1 MPSGNPS
8 SATPSAVSAS
18 LAKDRL
24 GVFSV
29 IMFAMTAAAPLLVV
43 SGLVVSG
50 WAGFGIVGLPLAF
63 VVLGLVL
70 AVFSAGYVAM
80 ARHITNAGA
89 FYSYIA
95 HGTNKTLG
103 VGASLIALLAYNM
116 LQVGIYGFFGVIGS
130 GLLADKLHWD
140 VSWWVVA
147 LVGWLLIAI
156 MGALR
161 VDINS
166 KIIGVLLAIEIV
178 FVLIYDVVALGH
190 PDGGSVSVAAFEPK
204 NLFVAGVGA
213 AFALVITAF
222 TGFEAAPVFAEEA
235 KHARKTIPAATYL
248 ALAVM
253 GILYALTSWALTVTI
268 GPGNV
273 AGAAQKDPNFLF
285 FSTAARLFNGGT
297 ADLALLLLFTSLFA
311 AAVSFHNSVAR
322 YSFAL
327 GREGV
332 LPRVLGTT
340 NARTGA
346 PLVASVTQTVI
357 GLIVIVVYAMA
368 GWDPTQKLFFWLG
381 TTGGFGILILLI
393 GTSIA
398 AIIYFGRDSRG
409 ESIWSRLI
417 APVLAAVALGYVF
430 YQTVKAFPNLLV
442 VASDAPIA
450 WILPGLYAAM
460 FVIGV
465 LWALYLRSSRPEVYN
480 AIGLGA
486 KAVTGLIPAADA
498 YVVEQRPAPDAESVS
513 EDAGTPAS

>member
-332 LPRVLGTT
+332 HPGRQLGEHVQGVSGKGLAAAVVSHRFRVS
-340 NARTGA
+340 AGA
-346 PLVASVTQTVI
+346 PGHL
-357 GLIVIVVYAMA
+357 
-368 GWDPTQKLFFWLG
+368 
-381 TTGGFGILILLI
+381 
-393 GTSIA
+393 TSPGNA
-398 AIIYFGRDSRG
+398 AATPGRGARRG
-409 ESIWSRLI
+409 RR
-417 APVLAAVALGYVF
+417 
-430 YQTVKAFPNLLV
+430 Q
-442 VASDAPIA
+442 
-450 WILPGLYAAM
+450 
-460 FVIGV
+460 
-465 LWALYLRSSRPEVYN
+465 RPRRGRRR
-480 AIGLGA
+480 ACG
-486 KAVTGLIPAADA
+486 
-498 YVVEQRPAPDAESVS
+498 RPAPGRPGRV
-513 EDAGTPAS
+513 GPGRRPARSRGSCPSARWGRHSHDRSCARSSL